1 MTKKIF
7 THVLVAEVE
16 NEQIAVVSAALA
28 TPPSAVPSAHGTMQE
43 ETHRRVGSQVVQGSG
58 ESQLH
63 MLQTSE
69 FHGHWNLPRIQES
82 GIKIATCVVW
92 TLRLALILLLTLH

>member
-16 NEQIAVVSAALA
+16 NEQIAVVSVALA

-69 FHGHWNLPRIQES
+69 FHGYWNLPRIQES
-82 GIKIATCVVW
+82 CIKIATW